1 MVDMVSKV
9 TVSAK
14 IDTEIR
20 KKLYELGIKPSD
32 IIKKALREEI
42 EKHIQQ
48 ELMEKVS
55 DACNIISRV
64 NRDDWIK
71 LVRQNRDEQ

>member
-1 MVDMVSKV
+1 MGSKV

-14 IDTEIR
+14 IDTELR
-20 KKLYELGIKPSD
+20 KKLAEFGIKPSD
-32 IIKKALREEI
+32 IIKKALKEEI

-55 DACNIISRV
+55 EASNIISRI
-64 NRDDWIK
+64 NRDDWVK